1 MRIRPLTARVA
12 ACTVLA
18 GALVGASAC
27 TSPNIDSST
36 VVEVDGKRQ
45 DAAEYVNAGCSRT
58 GDSIT
63 IGSGSVQTARG
74 VGAMITDG
82 NPPRVNTLFIAT
94 GSNVMTVTS
103 TPVGQIGS
111 ATASRAGNRYT
122 ITGEARA
129 ADLSTKKFRVEVTCS

>member
-1 MRIRPLTARVA
+1 MRIRPLTARAA
-12 ACTVLA
+12 ACATIA
-18 GALVGASAC
+18 GALVAASAC

-45 DAAEYVNAGCSRT
+45 DAAEYVNAGCQRV
-58 GDSIT
+58 GDSIS

-94 GSNVMTVTS
+94 GGNVMTVTN
-103 TPVGQIGS
+103 TPLGQIGS
-111 ATASRAGNRYT
+111 ATTSRAGNRYT